1 MTLQGIY
8 CDAMAKWL
16 NDQEKKAQKHHSN
29 HNRVSM
35 GGQRLMT
42 SDEWVQ
48 VCIANEEEAAA
59 EEAAAEAECLRKA
72 TLGTKKS
79 WHEAEAAE

>member
-8 CDAMAKWL
+8 CDAMTKQL
-16 NDQEKKAQKHHSN
+16 NNQEKKAQKHHSN
-29 HNRVSM
+29 CDRVSM

-42 SDEWVQ
+42 SNEWVQ
-48 VCIANEEEAAA
+48 VCIADEEEAAA
-59 EEAAAEAECLRKA
+59 EVECLRKA

-79 WHEAEAAE
+79 WCEAEVAK